1 MCGTFYV
8 DDETAREIEKAIRM
22 ADERANSKGA
32 NVKYLS
38 STLGRGESAHGRH
51 LTGDIRPS
59 DYATVLSLANRHIIS
74 SVKRW
79 GFPGFQSGKLII
91 NARAESVLERKMFR
105 DSILRRRLIIP
116 ATGFYEWNPH
126 KEKVTFSPFK
136 SSEST
141 STPILFLAGF
151 YNHFEGEDKFVI
163 LTTQA
168 NESMKGT
175 HDRMPLIINPYELED
190 WLFDDYQIET
200 FLKRTPPLLKKTQ
213 PYKQQSLFDYT

>member
-22 ADERANSKGA
+22 ADERANGRYA
-32 NVKYLS
+32 NDKHMSV
-38 STLGRGESAHGRH
+38 ESVSGQFP
-51 LTGDIRPS
+51 TGDIRPS
-59 DYATVLSLANRHIIS
+59 DYAAVLSSANHHIAA

-79 GFPGFQSGKLII
+79 GFPGFDSSKLII
-91 NARAESVLERKMFR
+91 NARSESVLERKMFR
-105 DSILRRRLIIP
+105 ESVLKRRLIIP
-116 ATGFYEWNPH
+116 ATGFYEWNSH

-163 LTTQA
+163 LTTSA

-200 FLKRTPPLLKKTQ
+200 FLKRTPPLLKKIQ
-213 PYKQQSLFDYT
+213 PYKQQSLFDYP

>member
-22 ADERANSKGA
+22 ADERANG
-32 NVKYLS
+32 KYINGKS
-38 STLGRGESAHGRH
+38 VNGKFP
-51 LTGDIRPS
+51 TGDIRPS
-59 DYATVLSLANRHIIS
+59 DYAAVLSSANNHMIA

-79 GFPGFQSGKLII
+79 GFPGFDSSKLII
-91 NARAESVLERKMFR
+91 NARSESVLERKMFR
-105 DSILRRRLIIP
+105 ESVLKRRLIIP

-151 YNHFEGEDKFVI
+151 YNHFEGEDKFVR
-163 LTTQA
+163 
-168 NESMKGT
+168 
-175 HDRMPLIINPYELED
+175 DYEKKSVNSD
-190 WLFDDYQIET
+190 
-200 FLKRTPPLLKKTQ
+200 LL
-213 PYKQQSLFDYT
+213 

>member
-22 ADERANSKGA
+22 ADERANGKYA
-32 NVKYLS
+32 NDKHMS
-38 STLGRGESAHGRH
+38 GESIIGKFP
-51 LTGDIRPS
+51 TGDIRPS
-59 DYATVLSLANRHIIS
+59 DYATVLSSANNHMIA

-79 GFPGFQSGKLII
+79 GFPGFDSSKLII
-91 NARAESVLERKMFR
+91 NARSESVLERKMFR
-105 DSILRRRLIIP
+105 ESVLKRRLIIP
-116 ATGFYEWNPH
+116 ATGFYEWNSH

-136 SSEST
+136 NSDSST
-141 STPILFLAGF
+141 TPILFLAGF

-163 LTTQA
+163 LTTSA

-175 HDRMPLIINPYELED
+175 HDRMPLIINPSELED